1 VDRPIAQAS
10 SYNLINGTFSCEND
24 YTMNTILKGELNF
37 QGLYVEVWAPLTCS
51 ILVSRGELR
60 ALITERLRGDSLDD
74 THRHVRDGHGT
85 SKRRIL

>member
-37 QGLYVEVWAPLTCS
+37 QGLYVDYGATHSTIPTAMS
-51 ILVSRGELR
+51 GMDMELPSV
-60 ALITERLRGDSLDD
+60 AYCE
-74 THRHVRDGHGT
+74 
-85 SKRRIL
+85 